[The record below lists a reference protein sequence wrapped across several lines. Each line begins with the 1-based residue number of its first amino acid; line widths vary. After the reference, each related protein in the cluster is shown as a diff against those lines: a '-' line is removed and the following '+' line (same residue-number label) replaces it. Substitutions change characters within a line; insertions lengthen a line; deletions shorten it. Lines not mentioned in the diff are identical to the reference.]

1 MKKTLLFLASVII
14 ALSFVLTACDDNTKP
29 VEKDVIETADVTKLG
44 EGEKKFIFSVIT
56 ADGEESVFEIST
68 DKETV
73 GDALSEHKLID
84 GEEGQYGLYVKTVNS
99 VTYDFN
105 KGGKY
110 WAFYIN
116 GEYATS
122 GVDKTAITEGDTYM
136 FKAE

>member
-1 MKKTLLFLASVII
+1 MKKLLLLLSAIII
-14 ALSFVLTACDDNTKP
+14 ALSFVLVACNKNEPIQKGVVQTAN
-29 VEKDVIETADVTKLG
+29 VTKLG
-44 EGEKKFIFSVIT
+44 EGEKKFIFAVIT
-56 ADGEESVFEIST
+56 AEDEESVFEIST

-73 GDALSEHKLID
+73 GDALAEHKLID
-84 GEEGQYGLYVKTVNS
+84 GEKGQYGLYVKTVNS

-105 KGGKY
+105 KDGKY